1 MDPLKG
7 SAELNQRLA
16 SISTMW
22 TVLREA
28 HGEIP
33 LQANRAQQVLL
44 ERYGNA
50 IYRYILSAIRD
61 PHIADD
67 LTQEFAFRLV
77 KGDFKNVDPSRGQFR
92 KYLKTVLFRMV
103 SEHRKNKAK
112 EPRGQLFES
121 QAIEVANADQPQTDQ
136 QWIESWRDEL
146 LARAW
151 ESLLANNA
159 VFYAVLKLKSENPK
173 MGSAEMSERLTAQIM
188 KPMSADNVRQNLRRA
203 RDQFAAYLID
213 GVAESLDDPSVDAV
227 ESELIDLQLLAY
239 CRK

>member
-1 MDPLKG
+1 MDRFDR
-7 SAELNQRLA
+7 SANLNQRLA

-22 TVLREA
+22 TVLRDA
-28 HGEIP
+28 HGE
-33 LQANRAQQVLL
+33 LSDQATDAQRVLL
-44 ERYGNA
+44 ERYGGA
-50 IYRYILSAIRD
+50 IYRYLLAAVRD

-67 LTQEFAFRLV
+67 LTQEFSYRLV
-77 KGDFKNVDPSRGQFR
+77 KGDFKHADPERGQFR
-92 KYLKTVLFRMV
+92 VYIKTVLFRMV
-103 SEHRKNKAK
+103 SEYRKNKAK
-112 EPRGQLFES
+112 EPRGQFFES
-121 QAIEVANADQPQTDQ
+121 QAIEIANDDQPQTDQ

-173 MGSAEMSERLTAQIM
+173 MDSAEMSERITAQIM
-188 KPMSADNVRQNLRRA
+188 KPMSADNVRQTLRRA

-213 GVAESLDDPSVDAV
+213 EVAESLDDPSVDAV
-227 ESELIDLQLLAY
+227 ESELIDLELLAY